1 MAPQEDARQ
10 RVAAS
15 WLAHYLV
22 GILSLELCLAELGN
36 AKTILLAALCLVA
49 IVYSII
55 LVLGVRR
62 RKREEPSL
70 PVAPTG
76 GGVATGF
83 VTNFFDTLGIGSF
96 APTTSILRAWKM
108 VPDKEIPGTLNVG
121 YVLPTIAQALIFT
134 QAVPVD
140 ATTLIVL
147 IASAALGAWLGAG
160 VVVSW
165 PKRRI
170 QLGMG
175 FCLLGAATLML
186 LGLFSIAPMG
196 GTALG
201 LTGSKLIIGAG
212 VNFLL
217 GALMTLGIGLY
228 GPCLILIS
236 MLGMNPTTAFPIMMG
251 SCAFLMPVASVRF
264 IRENGFNVR
273 ATIGLLIGAVPAV
286 LIAAY
291 LVKSL
296 PLTAVRWLV
305 VIVVL
310 YTAYGLLKSAM
321 QEKAAGELSPA

>member
-1 MAPQEDARQ
+1 MADIG
-10 RVAAS
+10 S
-15 WLAHYLV
+15 
-22 GILSLELCLAELGN
+22 
-36 AKTILLAALCLVA
+36 AKTILLATLGVVGL
-49 IVYSII
+49 VYSII
-55 LVLGVRR
+55 LVRGVQR

-70 PVAPTG
+70 PLAPTG
-76 GGVATGF
+76 GGLGTGF

-121 YVLPTIAQALIFT
+121 YTVPTILQAFIFT

-140 ATTLIVL
+140 ATTLIAL

-170 QLGMG
+170 QMGMG
-175 FCLLGAATLML
+175 LCLLGAATLML
-186 LGLFSIAPMG
+186 LGLFEIAPMG

-201 LTGSKLIIGAG
+201 LTGTKLIIGVG
-212 VNFLL
+212 VNFML

-228 GPCLILIS
+228 GPCLIMIS

-264 IRENGFNVR
+264 VRENGFNVR

-286 LIAAY
+286 LIAAF
-291 LVKSL
+291 LVKSMDL
-296 PLTAVRWLV
+296 KAVRWLV
-305 VIVVL
+305 VVVVT
-310 YTAYGLLKSAM
+310 YTAYGLLRTAF
-321 QEKAAGELSPA
+321 QERGEAKLATA